1 MASAVK
7 KAIGLELDYGAAR
20 AVELSGSPQDSKLT
34 VLGSVALPAGA
45 VEEGMVINPELVG
58 QALKKLWSSHGFSSR
73 DVLLGVSNQGVLV
86 RYATFPKVAP
96 DKLNNVIRYQAQEHL
111 PIALSSVVLDY
122 LVIGETTGETGPMLE
137 VLLVAARRDMLDR
150 FIKALDYADIEPGDI
165 DVSTLTLTRVMPPVA
180 ANMTVAM
187 VDVANGMTN
196 ILITSNGIPRLAR
209 LVSAKVKDVAD
220 RMQCSLDEVFA
231 GANNSSEDPEDV
243 ISDWVKGLAADIHSS
258 IMYYQGQAGSEGVE
272 QVYLTGRGAR
282 LQGVAEQLEAELD
295 LPVHTV
301 NPLASYS
308 AAARKD
314 VKVKGEELEYA
325 VSVGLARRGLEG

>member
-96 DKLNNVIRYQAQEHL
+96 DKLDNVIRYQAQEHL

-122 LVIGETTGETGPMLE
+122 LVVGETTGETGPLVE
-137 VLLVAARRDMLDR
+137 VLLVAARRDMLDK
-150 FIKALDYADIEPGDI
+150 FIKALDYAGVEPGDI

-180 ANMTVAM
+180 GNMTVAM
-187 VDVANGMTN
+187 VDVANGLTN

-209 LVSAKVKDVAD
+209 LVSAKVKDIAD
-220 RMQCSLDEVFA
+220 RLQCSLDEVFA
-231 GANNSSEDPEDV
+231 GVNNSPEDTEDV
-243 ISDWVKGLAADIHSS
+243 ISDWVKGLTADIHSS
-258 IMYYQGQAGSEGVE
+258 IMYYQGRAGSEGVE

-282 LQGVAEQLEAELD
+282 LHGVAEQMAAELD
-295 LPVHTV
+295 LPVHTL
-301 NPLASYS
+301 NPLKNHADT
-308 AAARKD
+308 ARKNASA
-314 VKVKGEELEYA
+314 KGEELDYA